1 MNINRRYCEID
12 SRELWR
18 IIVLL
23 LLEVVKMAMDE
34 IKLNSTMVGI
44 DEKTRPRPTGDKE
57 WVSGG
62 ELLGA
67 PDANL
72 NAKNSIV
79 ITVFRVMVVSSIV
92 PLQDLNRNGH

>member
-34 IKLNSTMVGI
+34 IKLNSMVGI
-44 DEKTRPRPTGDKE
+44 DEKTPLRPTGDKE

-79 ITVFRVMVVSSIV
+79 ITVFRVMFVSSIV

>member
-1 MNINRRYCEID
+1 MANY
-12 SRELWR
+12 S
-18 IIVLL
+18 IIIIRSS
-23 LLEVVKMAMDE
+23 KDGDGRNQ
-34 IKLNSTMVGI
+34 IKLDGWHRR
-44 DEKTRPRPTGDKE
+44 EAPTPTNDRRQG
-57 WVSGG
+57 VG

-79 ITVFRVMVVSSIV
+79 ITVFRVMFVSSIV

>member
-1 MNINRRYCEID
+1 MANYSIIIIRSSKDGDGRNQIKLDGWHRREDPTPTNRRQG
-12 SRELWR
+12 
-18 IIVLL
+18 
-23 LLEVVKMAMDE
+23 
-34 IKLNSTMVGI
+34 VG
-44 DEKTRPRPTGDKE
+44 G
-57 WVSGG
+57 WG

-79 ITVFRVMVVSSIV
+79 ITVFRVMFVSSIV

>member
-34 IKLNSTMVGI
+34 IKLNSMVAS
-44 DEKTRPRPTGDKE
+44 TRRPDPDQPATR
-57 WVSGG
+57 SGG

-67 PDANL
+67 PDAHL

-79 ITVFRVMVVSSIV
+79 ITVFRVMFVSSIV
-92 PLQDLNRNGH
+92 PLQDLNRNGHRE

>member
-34 IKLNSTMVGI
+34 IKLNSMVGI

-79 ITVFRVMVVSSIV
+79 ITVFRVMFVSSIV